1 MARADD
7 QWWAAIIHQFKTH
20 VREEGA
26 FLEAYER
33 LVHEASDPSVKFL
46 IGAVLDDER
55 RHHALFEAMADAA
68 AGAGDPD
75 TVPPSP
81 KLSPDSALRLLEPT
95 ERFLEAEQEDR
106 VRLAQLRRQ
115 LKPVRA
121 DTLWPLLV
129 ELMEIDTGKHIRIL
143 EYLRDRLRDAAR

>member
-1 MARADD
+1 MAKVDD

-20 VREEGA
+20 VREEA
-26 FLEAYER
+26 SFLEAYEQ
-33 LVHEASDPSVKFL
+33 LVHEANEPSVRFL

-68 AGAGDPD
+68 LGAGDPD
-75 TVPPSP
+75 VVPAAPQ
-81 KLSPDSALRLLEPT
+81 LSVETANRLLDPT
-95 ERFLEAEQEDR
+95 EHFLAAEIEDR
-106 VRLAQLRRQ
+106 ERLGQLRRQ
-115 LKPVRA
+115 LKPVRD